1 MSALSGTHELSARS
15 SSSKKEW
22 FEFSASQRPKCLFL
36 TEKIEAM
43 VTPLKATPAAESA
56 RAAAAKRTDE
66 PTKPRGKRRVSMSV
80 VNFWVDAT
88 ILAALLMLIW
98 ESATLQFI
106 FPAPTLAG
114 GWTLFGLTYDQCRDI
129 QFATLCTFAFGILI
143 HLMLHW
149 NWVCSVIATQI
160 LRNGERPDEGMQT
173 IYGVAT
179 LIVLLHVI
187 GVGIIV
193 ALFLVHRPPPV

>member
-1 MSALSGTHELSARS
+1 
-15 SSSKKEW
+15 
-22 FEFSASQRPKCLFL
+22 
-36 TEKIEAM
+36 
-43 VTPLKATPAAESA
+43 
-56 RAAAAKRTDE
+56 
-66 PTKPRGKRRVSMSV
+66 MSV
-80 VNFWVDAT
+80 VNFWVDVA
-88 ILAALLMLIW
+88 ILAALLLLIW

-129 QFATLCTFAFGILI
+129 EFATLCTFSLGILI

-160 LRNGERPDEGMQT
+160 LPNSERPDEGMQT

-179 LIVLLHVI
+179 LIVLLLLI
-187 GVGIIV
+187 GAAIIV
-193 ALFLVHRPPPV
+193 ALFFVHRPPPTL

>member
-114 GWTLFGLTYDQCRDI
+114 GWTLFGLTYDQHRDI
-129 QFATLCTFAFGILI
+129 QFATLCTFSFGVLI
-143 HLMLHW
+143 HLMLH
-149 NWVCSVIATQI
+149 
-160 LRNGERPDEGMQT
+160 
-173 IYGVAT
+173 
-179 LIVLLHVI
+179 
-187 GVGIIV
+187 
-193 ALFLVHRPPPV
+193 

>member
-1 MSALSGTHELSARS
+1 M
-15 SSSKKEW
+15 
-22 FEFSASQRPKCLFL
+22 
-36 TEKIEAM
+36 
-43 VTPLKATPAAESA
+43 TPLKATPAAESA

-66 PTKPRGKRRVSMSV
+66 PAKPRGKRRVSMSV
-80 VNFWVDAT
+80 VNFWVDVA
-88 ILAALLMLIW
+88 ILAALLLLIW

-129 QFATLCTFAFGILI
+129 EFATLCTFSLGILI

-160 LRNGERPDEGMQT
+160 LPNSERPDEGMQT

-179 LIVLLHVI
+179 LIVLLHLI
-187 GVGIIV
+187 GAAIIV
-193 ALFLVHRPPPV
+193 ALFLVHRPPPTL

>member
-1 MSALSGTHELSARS
+1 
-15 SSSKKEW
+15 
-22 FEFSASQRPKCLFL
+22 
-36 TEKIEAM
+36 M

-66 PTKPRGKRRVSMSV
+66 PTKPQGKRRVSMSV
-80 VNFWVDAT
+80 INFWLDAT
-88 ILAALLMLIW
+88 ILGALLLLGW

-106 FPAPTLAG
+106 FPPPTLAA

-129 QFATLCTFAFGILI
+129 QFATLCTFALGILV
-143 HLMLHW
+143 HVMLHW
-149 NWVCSVIATQI
+149 NWVCSVIATQV
-160 LRNGERPDEGMQT
+160 LRTSERPDEGMQT

-187 GVGIIV
+187 GAGLIL
-193 ALFLVHRPPPV
+193 ALFFVHRPPPV

>member
-1 MSALSGTHELSARS
+1 
-15 SSSKKEW
+15 
-22 FEFSASQRPKCLFL
+22 
-36 TEKIEAM
+36 

-66 PTKPRGKRRVSMSV
+66 PAKPRGKRRVSMSV
-80 VNFWVDAT
+80 VNFWVDVA
-88 ILAALLMLIW
+88 ILAALLLLIW

-129 QFATLCTFAFGILI
+129 EFATLCTFSLGILI

-160 LRNGERPDEGMQT
+160 LPDSERPDEGMQT

-179 LIVLLHVI
+179 LIVLLLLI
-187 GVGIIV
+187 GAAIIV
-193 ALFLVHRPPPV
+193 ALFFVHRPPPTL

>member
-1 MSALSGTHELSARS
+1 MADDSDTHELSACSRC
-15 SSSKKEW
+15 SKKEW
-22 FEFSASQRPKCLFL
+22 LVCVSSMNA
-36 TEKIEAM
+36 KIEAK
-43 VTPLKATPAAESA
+43 VTPIQATPAAEAA
-56 RAAAAKRTDE
+56 RAAAAKRPNE
-66 PTKPRGKRRVSMSV
+66 PSKSKAKRRVSMSV

-88 ILAALLMLIW
+88 ILTTLLLLIW

-106 FPAPTLAG
+106 FPAPTFAG

-143 HLMLHW
+143 HVMLHW
-149 NWVCSVIATQI
+149 NWVCSVIASQI
-160 LRNGERPDEGMQT
+160 LRKGERPDEGMQT

-187 GVGIIV
+187 GAGLIV
-193 ALFLVHRPPPV
+193 ALFFVHRPPPG